1 VNLPDASRFC
11 REGRADW
18 PWFFPTLPI
27 FEKSRWWRKRWRRN
41 PNWNGED

>member
-27 FEKSRWWRKRWRRN
+27 FEKSRWRRKRWRRN